1 MVAILTIVLG
11 VIFVLLVLSLL
22 ATTIMELLAALLK
35 LRGQNLKKALGNL
48 LGEFYEEN
56 PESDDTLLNKF
67 LNNPMFKQLSYQYSH
82 KSTNP
87 PSYVNPSSFRMILMD
102 ILMKDSKL
110 EDLDSIQEI
119 EAKVAELDNEQIS
132 AVLRQLLR
140 EADGDVEV
148 FKEKIEEWFNSVMDR
163 ASGWYKRKTQVILIW
178 MGLGIAVLFNAD
190 TLAIFDRLQNDPDT
204 AAQIAQMAEDYV
216 QTHENDS
223 TLVKND
229 MEYQEAL
236 DEIKKI
242 NEQQLNYM
250 QSRLGMGWDEM
261 STNNFSNYDWM
272 VKILGWII
280 TALAISKGAPFWF
293 DILRKI
299 VSVRSTGK
307 RP

>member
-1 MVAILTIVLG
+1 
-11 VIFVLLVLSLL
+11 
-22 ATTIMELLAALLK
+22 
-35 LRGQNLKKALGNL
+35 
-48 LGEFYEEN
+48 
-56 PESDDTLLNKF
+56 
-67 LNNPMFKQLSYQYSH
+67 MFKQLSYQYSH